1 MSHVRV
7 SCLGQYG
14 PLIPLKQADII
25 VGFEPIETLRVVRD
39 YANQNSKVIFDPR
52 PNYPLG
58 VLIGEA
64 VYPEIAAIDR
74 ELQALCGSVQIVNA
88 TQMAIEAGNPQ
99 AANIT
104 IMGALT
110 ALADIPLDLA
120 DFYEILQTR
129 FVGEVLELNKMVLNW
144 GMIQL
149 PNNLGFKLWK
159 KHREKGVCMISLNKD
174 LIRLLSDKQ
183 VLSQPEDLMAYASDA
198 THYYASRIPD
208 AVVLPAN
215 TEDVALVMKYAFEQN
230 IPVTPRGA
238 GSGLGED
245 APRSRAG

>member
-1 MSHVRV
+1 MPELVKDPLNIIICGVGGQGNILASELLASALVEKGFYTTVGETYGASQRGGSVMSHVRV

-129 FVGEVLELNKMVLNW
+129 FVGAVLELNKMV
-144 GMIQL
+144 
-149 PNNLGFKLWK
+149 FKL
-159 KHREKGVCMISLNKD
+159 GYD
-174 LIRLLSDKQ
+174 TAAQ
-183 VLSQPEDLMAYASDA
+183 
-198 THYYASRIPD
+198 
-208 AVVLPAN
+208 
-215 TEDVALVMKYAFEQN
+215 
-230 IPVTPRGA
+230 
-238 GSGLGED
+238 
-245 APRSRAG
+245 